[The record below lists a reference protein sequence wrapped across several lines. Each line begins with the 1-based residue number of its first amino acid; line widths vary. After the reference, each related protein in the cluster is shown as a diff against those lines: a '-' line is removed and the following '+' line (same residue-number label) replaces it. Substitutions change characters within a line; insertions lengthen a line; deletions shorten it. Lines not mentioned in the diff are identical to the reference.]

1 MSRPVEVVA
10 VVGATASGKSGLALD
25 LAERLGGEIVN
36 ADSMQLYRGMDIGT
50 AKLPEAGRRGIPHH
64 LLDVLE
70 VTEESTLAAY
80 QERSR
85 ATIADIRERGG
96 LPVLAGGSGLYVRAA
111 LDELEIPPAD
121 PQVRARLEARSAA
134 GEDDALREELRRL
147 DPAAAE
153 AIQSNNV
160 RRIIRALEVVEIT
173 GRPFSATAPTKTY
186 VRPSVVIGLR
196 DDWDAL
202 TGRIE
207 RRVEQMWADGLLD
220 EVRHLE
226 TVGLRRGRTA
236 SRAIGYAQAL
246 GQLDGELSRAEAIAS
261 TQAATRRYARRQ
273 ESWLRP
279 DPRVRWLDA
288 AAPDLV
294 DQAAELVSATIAP

>member
-1 MSRPVEVVA
+1 
-10 VVGATASGKSGLALD
+10 
-25 LAERLGGEIVN
+25 
-36 ADSMQLYRGMDIGT
+36 
-50 AKLPEAGRRGIPHH
+50 
-64 LLDVLE
+64 
-70 VTEESTLAAY
+70 
-80 QERSR
+80 
-85 ATIADIRERGG
+85 
-96 LPVLAGGSGLYVRAA
+96 
-111 LDELEIPPAD
+111 
-121 PQVRARLEARSAA
+121 
-134 GEDDALREELRRL
+134 
-147 DPAAAE
+147 
-153 AIQSNNV
+153 
-160 RRIIRALEVVEIT
+160 
-173 GRPFSATAPTKTY
+173 
-186 VRPSVVIGLR
+186 
-196 DDWDAL
+196 
-202 TGRIE
+202 
-207 RRVEQMWADGLLD
+207 MWADGLVD